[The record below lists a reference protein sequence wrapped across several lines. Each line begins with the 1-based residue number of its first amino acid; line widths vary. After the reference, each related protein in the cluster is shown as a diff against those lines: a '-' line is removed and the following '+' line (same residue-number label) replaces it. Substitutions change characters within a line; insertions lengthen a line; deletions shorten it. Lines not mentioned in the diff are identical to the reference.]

1 MKKLLC
7 ITLAA
12 ATLSSA
18 TPVMAEVAHT
28 QGNEA
33 KTGITLQQNTIKPNM
48 NPDKIVW
55 YFFEQSLYSL
65 RYSVIK
71 QIGIGLDILN
81 REAEIYTECTTYE
94 NADISITAKLQQYK
108 SGAWKTI
115 ATYENSTYG
124 KSCSILEYKMVT
136 QGYDY
141 RVVTT
146 SVVSNGSGSD
156 DVTKTGTTVYC
167 D

>member
-7 ITLAA
+7 IVLAA
-12 ATLSSA
+12 ASLSSA
-18 TPVMAEVAHT
+18 VPVMAEAPNA
-28 QGNEA
+28 QGSEI
-33 KTGITLQQNTIKPNM
+33 KTEIALHQNTVKPNM
-48 NPDKIVW
+48 NPDEVVL
-55 YFFEQSLYSL
+55 YHFEQILYSL
-65 RYSVIK
+65 RYQVIK

-115 ATYENSTYG
+115 ATYENSNYG
-124 KSCSILEYKMVT
+124 KSCSILEYKMLT

-146 SVVSNGSGSD
+146 SVVSNSSGSD
-156 DVTKTGTTVYC
+156 DVTKTGKTVYC
-167 D
+167 E